1 MDQDAVNSTASNRR
15 PPNSNEVF
23 EIDMHGSNPSSK
35 SFKKSSIF
43 SNWRTSNN
51 FDCCFCGWL
60 IRRFLIFCKKFLMK
74 SPCIRYA
81 TNLVWGVFGN
91 QEGKRYQDNELEINE
106 LTKQI
111 QDYKERLA
119 QFNQAYNEERQEKES
134 ALKREKNYI
143 QAYNEERQEKENALA
158 REAKLIQ
165 AYNQEKQE
173 KENALTRLSAL
184 AGDRL
189 RLNNPGIADLS
200 DEYRPNKLAE
210 KFSELYD
217 NEWTEFYEDLE
228 KPGSS
233 EEQIIGQLL
242 KLIQEIYTVCQQ
254 QAENQR
260 QALINVIADPSNAKS
275 ENGSPPDG
283 ILIKTI
289 DFQKKTVPWAIEA
302 VKKKIMKKYEDLSDN
317 KSESKRKYIE
327 RCVQLCWMMS
337 IQDPPMHLDFG
348 PEKDSVIDKNVYKL
362 FTKTGDALDFMVWP
376 AVFLHHNGPLVQKGV
391 LQPK

>member
-1 MDQDAVNSTASNRR
+1 MDQDVSNRWPLINHDEVVDMR
-15 PPNSNEVF
+15 GTSPPF
-23 EIDMHGSNPSSK
+23 K
-35 SFKKSSIF
+35 SFKKSSIYF
-43 SNWRTSNN
+43 NWCTSI
-51 FDCCFCGWL
+51 FDCCLCRWIIGFVLWSKG
-60 IRRFLIFCKKFLMK
+60 ILMK
-74 SPCIRYA
+74 IWCRGLFRGA
-81 TNLVWGVFGN
+81 KRWVWKLFGN
-91 QEGKRYQDNELEINE
+91 EECKRDA
-106 LTKQI
+106 QI
-111 QDYKERLA
+111 IQTLHEDKENVLKRE
-119 QFNQAYNEERQEKES
+119 QNFYRAYNEEK
-134 ALKREKNYI
+134 
-143 QAYNEERQEKENALA
+143 QEKENALA
-158 REAKLIQ
+158 REAKLLQ

-228 KPGSS
+228 KPGST
-233 EEQIIGQLL
+233 EKQTIGQLL
-242 KLIQEIYTVCQQ
+242 NLIQEIYTVCQQ

-260 QALINVIADPSNAKS
+260 RALINVIADPSNGKS

-283 ILIKTI
+283 ILIKII

-302 VKKKIMKKYEDLSDN
+302 MKKNIMKKYEDLSDN